1 MATNYATT
9 LADRPL
15 FADKTAG
22 DVPSWFR
29 HISPTPPTTPP
40 AFPEYLNEWEQAEVQ
55 TYLNNPTDE
64 VLATLKLPAAISKA
78 NAFKTW
84 YALPATKAYLDADR
98 MARIAQWKI
107 FVADSITANLGTT
120 SASGDSGGIG
130 STPPGDVVPPG
141 HEVP

>member
-15 FADKTAG
+15 FADTAAG
-22 DVPSWFR
+22 DPPDWFR
-29 HISPTPPTTPP
+29 HSSPTPPTTPP
-40 AFPEYLNEWEQAEVQ
+40 AFPEHLNEWEQAEVQ
-55 TYLNNPTDE
+55 AYLDNPTDG
-64 VLATLKLPAAISKA
+64 VLATLRLPAAIAKA

-107 FVADSITANLGTT
+107 FVADSLTANLATV
-120 SASGDSGGIG
+120 SASGDSGGTG
-130 STPPGDVVPPG
+130 TPPADIVPPG